1 MLTDGTRNV
10 NERWPT
16 IVGMTGRR
24 RSDETRAAILAAA
37 RRYFAADGFERT
49 TIRAIAADAGIDPS
63 MVMRY
68 YGSKDGLFAAAADL
82 DLQLPDLT
90 AVPREQLGE
99 TLVRHWVERW
109 EGGFSD
115 ELLLVLFRSA
125 ITNEAAAEQL
135 RTVFG
140 AQVAK
145 ALAAIVD
152 DRAEAATRAG
162 LVSTQMLGLALC
174 RFILRPP
181 PVVALDLDT
190 LIATVSETVQRYLT
204 RPLTPRPGEGRCR
217 DDSAQAR
224 PPGLPDT

>member
-1 MLTDGTRNV
+1 
-10 NERWPT
+10 
-16 IVGMTGRR
+16 MTARR
-24 RSDETRAAILAAA
+24 RSDQTRAAILAAA
-37 RRYFAADGFERT
+37 RRRFAADGFERT

-68 YGSKDGLFAAAADL
+68 YGSKDGLFSAAADL
-82 DLQLPDLT
+82 DLQLPDLA

-109 EGGFSD
+109 EGGSSD
-115 ELLLVLFRSA
+115 ELLIVVFRSA
-125 ITNEAAAEQL
+125 ITNEAAAERL

-145 ALAAIVD
+145 AVGTIVD

-174 RFILRPP
+174 RYILRLA

-190 LIATVSETVQRYLT
+190 LLATVSDTVQRYLT
-204 RPLTPRPGEGRCR
+204 GPLT
-217 DDSAQAR
+217 AR
-224 PPGLPDT
+224 AR

>member
-1 MLTDGTRNV
+1 
-10 NERWPT
+10 
-16 IVGMTGRR
+16 MTARR
-24 RSDETRAAILAAA
+24 RSDQTRAAILAAA
-37 RRYFAADGFERT
+37 RRRFAADGFERT

-68 YGSKDGLFAAAADL
+68 YGSKDGLFSAAADL
-82 DLQLPDLT
+82 DLQLPDL
-90 AVPREQLGE
+90 ASVPREQLGE

-109 EGGFSD
+109 EGGSSD
-115 ELLLVLFRSA
+115 ELLIVVFRSA
-125 ITNEAAAEQL
+125 ITNEAAAERL

-145 ALAAIVD
+145 AVGTIVD

-174 RFILRPP
+174 RYILRLA

-190 LIATVSETVQRYLT
+190 LLATVSDTVQRYLT
-204 RPLTPRPGEGRCR
+204 GPLT
-217 DDSAQAR
+217 AR
-224 PPGLPDT
+224 AR

>member
-1 MLTDGTRNV
+1 MTR
-10 NERWPT
+10 
-16 IVGMTGRR
+16 RR
-24 RSDETRAAILAAA
+24 RSDETKAAILAAA
-37 RRYFAADGFERT
+37 RRRFAADGFERT
-49 TIRAIAADAGIDPS
+49 TIRAIAGDAGIDPS

-82 DLQLPDLT
+82 DLQLPDLA

-109 EGGFSD
+109 EGDLSD
-115 ELLLVLFRSA
+115 ELLIVLFRSA
-125 ITNEAAAEQL
+125 ITNETAAEQL

-145 ALAAIVD
+145 ALAAVVD

-174 RFILRPP
+174 RHILRLPP
-181 PVVALDLDT
+181 IVALDLDT
-190 LIATVSETVQRYLT
+190 LIATVAETVQRYLT
-204 RPLTPRPGEGRCR
+204 GPLASATRTP
-217 DDSAQAR
+217 
-224 PPGLPDT
+224 

>member
-1 MLTDGTRNV
+1 
-10 NERWPT
+10 
-16 IVGMTGRR
+16 MTTRR

-37 RRYFAADGFERT
+37 RRRFAADGFERT

-68 YGSKDGLFAAAADL
+68 YGSKDGLFSAAADL
-82 DLQLPDLT
+82 DLQLPDL
-90 AVPREQLGE
+90 ASVPREQLGE

-109 EGGFSD
+109 EGGSSD
-115 ELLLVLFRSA
+115 ELLIVVFRSA
-125 ITNEAAAEQL
+125 ITNEAAAERL

-140 AQVAK
+140 AQVAE
-145 ALAAIVD
+145 AVATIVD

-174 RFILRPP
+174 RYILRLA

-190 LIATVSETVQRYLT
+190 LIATVSDTVQRYLT
-204 RPLTPRPGEGRCR
+204 GPLT
-217 DDSAQAR
+217 AR
-224 PPGLPDT
+224 AR

>member
-1 MLTDGTRNV
+1 
-10 NERWPT
+10 
-16 IVGMTGRR
+16 MTARR
-24 RSDETRAAILAAA
+24 RSDQTRAAILAAA
-37 RRYFAADGFERT
+37 RRRFAADGFERT

-68 YGSKDGLFAAAADL
+68 YGSKDGLFSAAADL
-82 DLQLPDLT
+82 DLQLPDLA

-109 EGGFSD
+109 EGGASD
-115 ELLLVLFRSA
+115 ELLIVVFRSA
-125 ITNEAAAEQL
+125 ITNEAAAERL

-145 ALAAIVD
+145 AVGTIVD

-174 RFILRPP
+174 RYILRLA

-190 LIATVSETVQRYLT
+190 LIATVSGTVQRYLT
-204 RPLTPRPGEGRCR
+204 GPLT
-217 DDSAQAR
+217 AR
-224 PPGLPDT
+224 AR

>member
-1 MLTDGTRNV
+1 
-10 NERWPT
+10 
-16 IVGMTGRR
+16 MTARR
-24 RSDETRAAILAAA
+24 RSDQTRAAILAAA
-37 RRYFAADGFERT
+37 RRRFAADGFERT

-68 YGSKDGLFAAAADL
+68 YGSKDGLFSAAADL
-82 DLQLPDLT
+82 DLQLPDL
-90 AVPREQLGE
+90 ASVPREQLGE

-109 EGGFSD
+109 EGGSSD
-115 ELLLVLFRSA
+115 ELLIVVFRSA
-125 ITNEAAAEQL
+125 ITNEAAAERL

-145 ALAAIVD
+145 AIATIVD

-174 RFILRPP
+174 RYILRLA

-190 LIATVSETVQRYLT
+190 LIATVSDTVQRYLT
-204 RPLTPRPGEGRCR
+204 GPLT
-217 DDSAQAR
+217 AR
-224 PPGLPDT
+224 AR

>member
-1 MLTDGTRNV
+1 
-10 NERWPT
+10 
-16 IVGMTGRR
+16 MTARR
-24 RSDETRAAILAAA
+24 RSDETRAAILEAA
-37 RRYFAADGFERT
+37 RRRFAADGFERT

-68 YGSKDGLFAAAADL
+68 YGSKDGLFSAAADL
-82 DLQLPDLT
+82 DLQLPDLA

-109 EGGFSD
+109 EGGSSD
-115 ELLLVLFRSA
+115 ELLIVVFRSA
-125 ITNEAAAEQL
+125 ITNEAAADRL

-140 AQVAK
+140 AQVAR
-145 ALAAIVD
+145 AVATVVD

-174 RFILRPP
+174 RYILRLA

-190 LIATVSETVQRYLT
+190 LIATVSDTVQRYLT
-204 RPLTPRPGEGRCR
+204 GPLT
-217 DDSAQAR
+217 AR
-224 PPGLPDT
+224 AR

>member
-1 MLTDGTRNV
+1 
-10 NERWPT
+10 
-16 IVGMTGRR
+16 MTARR
-24 RSDETRAAILAAA
+24 RSDQTRAAILAAA
-37 RRYFAADGFERT
+37 RRRFAADGFERT

-68 YGSKDGLFAAAADL
+68 YGSKDGLFSAAADL
-82 DLQLPDLT
+82 DLQLPDLA

-109 EGGFSD
+109 EGGSSD
-115 ELLLVLFRSA
+115 ELLIVVFRSA
-125 ITNEAAAEQL
+125 ITNEAAAERL

-145 ALAAIVD
+145 AIATIVD

-174 RFILRPP
+174 RYILRLA

-190 LIATVSETVQRYLT
+190 LLATVSDTVQRYLT
-204 RPLTPRPGEGRCR
+204 GPLT
-217 DDSAQAR
+217 AR
-224 PPGLPDT
+224 AR

>member
-1 MLTDGTRNV
+1 
-10 NERWPT
+10 
-16 IVGMTGRR
+16 MTARR
-24 RSDETRAAILAAA
+24 RSDETRAAILEAA
-37 RRYFAADGFERT
+37 RRRFAADGFERT

-68 YGSKDGLFAAAADL
+68 YGSKDGLFSAAADL
-82 DLQLPDLT
+82 DLQLPDLA

-109 EGGFSD
+109 EGGSSD
-115 ELLLVLFRSA
+115 ELLIVVFRSA
-125 ITNEAAAEQL
+125 ITNEAAAERL

-140 AQVAK
+140 AQVAR
-145 ALAAIVD
+145 AVATVVD

-174 RFILRPP
+174 RYILRLP

-190 LIATVSETVQRYLT
+190 LIATVADTVQRYLT
-204 RPLTPRPGEGRCR
+204 GPLTR
-217 DDSAQAR
+217 SAS
-224 PPGLPDT
+224 

>member
-1 MLTDGTRNV
+1 
-10 NERWPT
+10 
-16 IVGMTGRR
+16 MTARR
-24 RSDETRAAILAAA
+24 RSDQTRAAILAAA
-37 RRYFAADGFERT
+37 RRRFAADGFERT

-68 YGSKDGLFAAAADL
+68 YGSKDGLFSAAADL
-82 DLQLPDLT
+82 DLQLPDLA

-109 EGGFSD
+109 EGGSSD
-115 ELLLVLFRSA
+115 ELLIVVFRSA
-125 ITNEAAAEQL
+125 ITNEAAAERL

-145 ALAAIVD
+145 AVATIVD

-174 RFILRPP
+174 RYILRLA

-190 LIATVSETVQRYLT
+190 LLATVSDTVQRYLT
-204 RPLTPRPGEGRCR
+204 GPLT
-217 DDSAQAR
+217 AR
-224 PPGLPDT
+224 AR